1 MLNKILKICLI
12 IFNGMCY
19 LIDNVESEDR
29 AQSVTRQP
37 RSTRIPKAYRTRIPK
52 NKRRTTKATTGN
64 ANAAAEPTKAA
75 KLAAGAVKS
84 TKAAKPAAGPTKAA
98 KPAAQAPTTKAA
110 PANAYP

>member
-1 MLNKILKICLI
+1 
-12 IFNGMCY
+12 MCY

-75 KLAAGAVKS
+75 KPAAGAVKS
-84 TKAAKPAAGPTKAA
+84 TKAAKPAARPTKAAKPAAGPTKAA
-98 KPAAQAPTTKAA
+98 KPAAQAPTAKAA
-110 PANAYP
+110 HA

>member
-1 MLNKILKICLI
+1 
-12 IFNGMCY
+12 MCY

-75 KLAAGAVKS
+75 KPAARP

-110 PANAYP
+110 HA

>member
-1 MLNKILKICLI
+1 
-12 IFNGMCY
+12 MCY

-75 KLAAGAVKS
+75 KPAAWHTKAAKPAAGAVKS
-84 TKAAKPAAGPTKAA
+84 TKAAKPAAGLTKAA

-110 PANAYP
+110 HA

>member
-1 MLNKILKICLI
+1 MCLN
-12 IFNGMCY
+12 

-84 TKAAKPAAGPTKAA
+84 TKAAKPGAGAVKSTKAA
-98 KPAAQAPTTKAA
+98 KPAARPTKAA
-110 PANAYP
+110 NKPAANAYP